1 MTKPR
6 ATIAWA
12 FNPFDDNRKLQQRA
26 VALLAAVRGRGVPLE
41 VVYVASPAEGQLAT
55 AFEVPAAQRFSA
67 HPARLIEARLRKLGV
82 AGATVTVLPQRS
94 PSLTAGVR
102 VLAEH
107 LARRKPELTL
117 LASHARKG
125 LPRLVLGSFAET
137 LVHLSTTNLLV
148 FNEHS
153 RVRAPQAL
161 LFAHDLS
168 AAADRGLQTAI
179 AYARRWGCALH
190 VVHVPE
196 PAYGYAFSGREAQVK
211 AFRLR
216 VQRRV
221 AAIEARLTRA
231 GLRGTV
237 VIDPQ
242 WSPVAEL
249 ILERLRGVRADM
261 LVVVAKSGRL
271 ASLIGGS
278 VVRQLLRSAPLPVL
292 VLKP

>member
-1 MTKPR
+1 MSRP
-6 ATIAWA
+6 TIAWA
-12 FNPFDDNRKLQQRA
+12 FNPFDDNRTLQQRA
-26 VALLAAVRGRGVPLE
+26 VALLAAVRGPGAALE
-41 VVYVASPAEGQLAT
+41 VVYVASPAEGKLAT

-67 HPARLIEARLRKLGV
+67 HPTRLIETALRKLGV

-102 VLAEH
+102 ALADH
-107 LARRKPELTL
+107 LARRKPELTI

-137 LVHLSTTNLLV
+137 LVHASKTDLLV
-148 FNEHS
+148 FNAHS
-153 RVRAPQAL
+153 RVRAPKAP

-168 AAADRGLQTAI
+168 AAADRGLRTAM
-179 AYARRWGCALH
+179 AFARRWGCALH
-190 VVHVPE
+190 VIHVPDA
-196 PAYGYAFSGREAQVK
+196 AYGYAFSGREAQVK
-211 AFRLR
+211 AFRLQ
-216 VQRRV
+216 VERRV
-221 AAIEARLTRA
+221 AAIEARLKRA

-237 VIDPQ
+237 VVDPQ
-242 WSPVAEL
+242 WSPVSEL
-249 ILERLRGVRADM
+249 ILARLRAVRADM

-292 VLKP
+292 VLKR